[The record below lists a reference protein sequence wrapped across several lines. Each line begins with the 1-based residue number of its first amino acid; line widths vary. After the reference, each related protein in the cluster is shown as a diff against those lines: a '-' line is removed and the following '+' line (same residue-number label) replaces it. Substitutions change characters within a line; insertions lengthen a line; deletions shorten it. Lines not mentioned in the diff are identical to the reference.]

1 MVIKYVLLSIQLI
14 KLFVVRVSRL
24 TRNELPSWKTVS
36 VAIRNRRQK
45 MACHEKKTNETRE
58 ASKKDTEQ
66 AHYGSCQL
74 SHAFLH
80 LTFAWSEMNLMRV
93 EVNFKHIK
101 AAFPFGVCFR
111 AASLRCFSAS
121 DVSLF
126 SRESRS
132 FDEFFLLVIRFL
144 WRERAF
150 TFNWCTSYAKFKID
164 FIRQSKRA
172 SEAIPF
178 QTAQFN
184 RNALASVVMGARS
197 SYLDLNSFNQNLLY
211 QRHTLAPFD
220 FSHTFCI
227 DVQNFSH

>member
-1 MVIKYVLLSIQLI
+1 MPRK
-14 KLFVVRVSRL
+14 
-24 TRNELPSWKTVS
+24 E
-36 VAIRNRRQK
+36 
-45 MACHEKKTNETRE
+45 TNETRE
-58 ASKKDTEQ
+58 ASKKDTKQ

-132 FDEFFLLVIRFL
+132 FDEFFLLVIRFCEEREPSL
-144 WRERAF
+144 SIGVHHMQSSKSISFDKASERARLF
-150 TFNWCTSYAKFKID
+150 HFK
-164 FIRQSKRA
+164 QHNSTGMHL
-172 SEAIPF
+172 P
-178 QTAQFN
+178 
-184 RNALASVVMGARS
+184 ALSWAHA
-197 SYLDLNSFNQNLLY
+197 LHIL
-211 QRHTLAPFD
+211 T
-220 FSHTFCI
+220 
-227 DVQNFSH
+227 